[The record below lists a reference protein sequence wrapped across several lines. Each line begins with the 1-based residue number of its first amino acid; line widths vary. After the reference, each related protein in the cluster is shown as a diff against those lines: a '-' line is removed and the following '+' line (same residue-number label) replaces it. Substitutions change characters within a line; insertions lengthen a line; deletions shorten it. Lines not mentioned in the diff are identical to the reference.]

1 MIPYNILFKL
11 GSKAVGTFMNRRKE
25 KSDRAHAIA
34 MQEMATG
41 NAVSYTHL
49 TLPTILRV

>member
-11 GSKAVGTFMNRRKE
+11 GSKAVGSFMTRRKE

-34 MQEMATG
+34 LQEMATEM
-41 NAVSYTHL
+41 NELKEMVLYF
-49 TLPTILRV
+49 